1 MRGKE
6 SKRSSATLHAKA
18 TTHCAKKNLRDDAMH
33 SCLESAS
40 SLRAAKVCKG
50 WPMQITLARLQQYR
64 SYERLIFQPAQGLC
78 VLLGEN
84 AAGKTNVL
92 EALFLCALGR
102 SHRTRHDA
110 ELIRYGETTA
120 AVGLELQKRTGTHRI
135 ECRLLKEGRRELKVD
150 DMPLTRSG
158 ELLGTLHV
166 VMFSPEDLRLIKQG
180 PVERRRFLDME
191 LSQLQPAYYYRLQQY
206 NLALKQR
213 NALLKNHAVTPSLL
227 APWDEQLAILGA
239 GLIHARAAFMEKLC
253 VLAGDLHKELSG
265 GERLHVRYEPAFEP
279 GSVQQTAACMQQG
292 LAASFDR
299 DLRTGATQQG
309 PHRDDILLELD
320 GVDVRAYGS
329 QGQQRT
335 AALALKLSELALM
348 KELGGE
354 PPVLLLDDV
363 LSELDGARQRML
375 VWAMQGSQ
383 TFLTCTQ
390 LAGLAT
396 AGITDMTVYRVADG
410 AVTNTDM
417 GNT

>member
-1 MRGKE
+1 
-6 SKRSSATLHAKA
+6 
-18 TTHCAKKNLRDDAMH
+18 
-33 SCLESAS
+33 
-40 SLRAAKVCKG
+40 
-50 WPMQITLARLQQYR
+50 MQITLARLQQYR
-64 SYERLIFQPAQGLC
+64 SYERLVWKPAQGLC

-102 SHRTRHDA
+102 SHRTRHDT
-110 ELIRYGETTA
+110 ELVRYGEA
-120 AVGLELQKRTGTHRI
+120 SACVGLELTKRTGTHRI
-135 ECRLLKEGRRELKVD
+135 ECRLYREGRRELKVD
-150 DMPLTRSG
+150 DMPLSRSG

-180 PVERRRFLDME
+180 PAERRRFLDME

-213 NALLKNHAVTPSLL
+213 NALLKNPSVTPKLL

-239 GLIHARAAFMEKLC
+239 GLIHARAAFMEKLA
-253 VLAGDLHKELSG
+253 VLAGDLHRQLSG
-265 GERLHVRYEPAFEP
+265 GERLHVAYEPAFEP
-279 GSVQQTAACMQQG
+279 GSVQQTAERMQQG
-292 LAASFDR
+292 LFASLER
-299 DLRTGATQQG
+299 DIRTGSTQQG

-363 LSELDGARQRML
+363 LSELDSARQRML
-375 VWAMQGSQ
+375 AWAMRGSQ

-390 LAGLAT
+390 LAGLAS
-396 AGITDMTVYRVADG
+396 AGITDMTVYQVAG
-410 AVTNTDM
+410 GTVTTADM

>member
-1 MRGKE
+1 
-6 SKRSSATLHAKA
+6 
-18 TTHCAKKNLRDDAMH
+18 
-33 SCLESAS
+33 
-40 SLRAAKVCKG
+40 
-50 WPMQITLARLQQYR
+50 MQITLARLHQYR
-64 SYERLIFQPAQGLC
+64 SYERLVWKPAQGLC
-78 VLLGEN
+78 VLIGDN

-102 SHRTRHDA
+102 SHRTRHDS
-110 ELIRYGETTA
+110 ELIRYESESA
-120 AVGLELQKRTGTHRI
+120 YVGLELTKRTGTHKI
-135 ECRLLKEGRRELKVD
+135 DCRLFKEGRREIKVD
-150 DMPLTRSG
+150 DMPLSRSG

-180 PVERRRFLDME
+180 PAERRRFMDME

-213 NALLKNHAVTPSLL
+213 NALLKNPSVTPTLL
-227 APWDEQLAILGA
+227 TPWDEQLSILGA
-239 GLIHARAAFMEKLC
+239 GLIHARATFMEKLAA
-253 VLAGDLHKELSG
+253 LAEELHRELSG
-265 GERLHVRYEPAFEP
+265 GERLHVAYEPAFDP
-279 GSVQQTAACMQQG
+279 GSVQQTAERMQQG
-292 LAASFDR
+292 LSATLER
-299 DLRTGATQQG
+299 DMRTGSTQQG
-309 PHRDDILLELD
+309 PHRDDIRMELN

-363 LSELDGARQRML
+363 LSELDGARQKML
-375 VWAMQGSQ
+375 ALAMRGSQ

-390 LAGLAT
+390 LAGLAH
-396 AGITDMTVYRVADG
+396 AGMPDMTVYHVANG
-410 AVTNTDM
+410 TVTNADM